1 MNIVVCEIKMFV
13 SEYFGFDNE
22 LNVKNVFDC
31 ILDKDSLFFI
41 NLKCVIQ
48 KLEGI

>member
-1 MNIVVCEIKMFV
+1 MNTVVWEIKMFD

-22 LNVKNVFDC
+22 LDDKDVFDC
-31 ILDKDSLFFI
+31 KLDKDSPFFI